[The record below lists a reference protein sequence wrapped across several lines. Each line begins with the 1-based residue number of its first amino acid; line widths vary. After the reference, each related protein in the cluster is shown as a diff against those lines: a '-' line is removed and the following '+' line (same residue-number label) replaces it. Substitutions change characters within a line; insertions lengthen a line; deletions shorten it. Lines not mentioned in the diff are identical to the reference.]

1 MKNIKSFNDFTMFE
15 NVVTSSINLN
25 KINDYI
31 SNPLFNKKVID
42 IMDSIPLNI
51 RRKIEDYCNSNDII
65 DIDKISYYIN
75 KYNLFDK
82 IKKLYDKGITSFK
95 DIYNKIINIFSSSNE
110 SLVTTLTI
118 IIIISIILAF
128 IGFGL
133 YFIIKGTSDSG
144 MLGDTQV
151 GITMLITGILLVLTT
166 LYFNHKENKMNVKI
180 NNKVEEI
187 QVTQNDDNTLNIEIL

>member
-51 RRKIEDYCNSNDII
+51 RRKIEDYYNSKEII

-95 DIYNKIINIFSSSNE
+95 DIYNKIVNIFSSSNE
-110 SLVTTLTI
+110 SLISTLTI
-118 IIIISIILAF
+118 IIIISIIIAF

-133 YFIIKGTSDSG
+133 YYTIIGRSDKG
-144 MLGDTQV
+144 MLGDSQV
-151 GITMLITGILLVLTT
+151 GITMLITGILITLSV
-166 LYFNHKENKMNVKI
+166 LYFSHKEDKMNVKI
-180 NNKVEEI
+180 NNKIEEI
-187 QVTQNDDNTLNIEIL
+187 QVTQNNDNLNIEIL